1 MDKINQIV
9 LDEILR
15 NQQKIFN
22 ELEEIKKML
31 LKK

>member
-1 MDKINQIV
+1 MDKIDQIV